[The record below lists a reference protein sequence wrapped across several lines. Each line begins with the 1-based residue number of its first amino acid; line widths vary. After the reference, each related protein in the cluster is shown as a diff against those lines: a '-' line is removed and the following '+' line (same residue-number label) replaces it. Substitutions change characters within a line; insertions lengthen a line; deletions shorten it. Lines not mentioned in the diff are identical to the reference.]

1 MMSVEQYDL
10 VGLSDYL
17 NQFIGCHVCIDD
29 STLTIR
35 VCGATFTKSVIH
47 CKQNGLTYVIL

>member
-17 NQFIGCHVCIDD
+17 RQFIGCHVCIDD

-47 CKQNGLTYVIL
+47 CSQNGLTYVIL